1 MKNELTIVLK
11 ISFPQ
16 FRMKS
21 VEKKGKIE
29 LSTVPEIFRD
39 LYVEG
44 KTGICTFKRGEII
57 KYIYFLM
64 GMPVFAASS
73 DPNDKT
79 GHVLM
84 RMKKITPEELD
95 FALAESRAQNKK
107 LCTLL
112 VEKGKLTPD
121 EVIEVVLNQVENII
135 LSVFEWEEGEYEF
148 REEEYQDEDIITLNM
163 SAANIVMEGIRRKF
177 NLKRVVKILGSPWNV
192 YKISDDPK
200 YRFRELRLKPHETRI
215 ISAVDGRKNLIEIQ
229 EEIGVEDEPFLKA
242 VCGFHL
248 LKLFEKIGEKKSDR
262 LPQIWKELVEE
273 KKEISAEEYYNMGLD
288 YFQNKEFYKARD
300 MLEKAVELD
309 PENAEYYTFLGM
321 CYAASSEDYEANY
334 QAALKAF
341 RKAAELNPDDPR
353 NFYYAG
359 VIYMTLGKND
369 IAKKA
374 FEKVLEINPEHAGA
388 RKKLRELE
396 EEEE

>member
-1 MKNELTIVLK
+1 MET
-11 ISFPQ
+11 
-16 FRMKS
+16 
-21 VEKKGKIE
+21 KGKIG
-29 LSTVPEIFRD
+29 LNTVAEIFRD

-44 KTGICTFKRGEII
+44 KTGICTLKRGEII

-64 GMPVFAASS
+64 GMPIFAASS

-95 FALAESRAQNKK
+95 FAIAESRTQNKK

-148 REEEYQDEDIITLNM
+148 REEEYEDEDIITLNI
-163 SAANIVMEGIRRKF
+163 SAANVVMEGIRRKF
-177 NLKRVVKILGSPWNV
+177 SLKRIVKILGSPWNL

-200 YRFRELRLKPHETRI
+200 YRFRELKLKPHETRI
-215 ISAVDGRKNLIEIQ
+215 VSSVDGNKNLVELQ
-229 EEIGVEDEPFLKA
+229 EETGVEDEPFLKA
-242 VCGFHL
+242 VCGFHI
-248 LKLFEKIGEKKSDR
+248 LKFFEKTGEKKSTHF
-262 LPQIWKELVEE
+262 PEIWREVLEE
-273 KKEISAEEYYNMGLD
+273 EGEISVEEYYNRGVEF
-288 YFQNKEFYKARD
+288 FQHKEFKKARN

-309 PENAEYYTFLGM
+309 PENAEYFTFLGM
-321 CYAASSEDYEANY
+321 CYAASSDDYEANY
-334 QAALKAF
+334 EAALKAF
-341 RKAAELNPDDPR
+341 RKAVELNPEDLR

-359 VIYMTLGKND
+359 IIYMHLGRKD
-369 IAKKA
+369 IARKA

-388 RKKLRELE
+388 LRKMKELDE
-396 EEEE
+396 TEG